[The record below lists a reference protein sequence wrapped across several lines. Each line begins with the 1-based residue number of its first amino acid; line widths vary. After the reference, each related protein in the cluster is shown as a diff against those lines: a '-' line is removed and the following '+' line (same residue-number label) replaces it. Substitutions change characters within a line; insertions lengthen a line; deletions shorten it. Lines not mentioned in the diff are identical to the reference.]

1 MWKIRQITE
10 IIENVPP
17 TGPGNRIKFVQNN
30 KIGANCF
37 VRCIDWYAERWV
49 FLRLQL
55 CITGLS
61 SLGVPWHPQIL
72 ADQLTLSQPRG
83 ADYAQQIILAPPDFQ
98 TFRRPCIKEMHWNYT
113 WLQLYSWSFDAFSSN
128 SYNAW
133 HLLIRCRWQ
142 SFRYFQL
149 KLSKNILCTLSAYQS
164 MHHTKQLV
172 EKLSDGAFPPENI
185 PPHYGLCYTPDFFYR
200 IP

>member
-1 MWKIRQITE
+1 MGNLSSSLKVIWLTIFGERNTCILNKRKLG
-10 IIENVPP
+10 NVFDFVLP
-17 TGPGNRIKFVQNN
+17 TR
-30 KIGANCF
+30 NCTTGIAI
-37 VRCIDWYAERWV
+37 VWRIDWYAERRL

-55 CITGLS
+55 
-61 SLGVPWHPQIL
+61 
-72 ADQLTLSQPRG
+72 
-83 ADYAQQIILAPPDFQ
+83 
-98 TFRRPCIKEMHWNYT
+98 CIKEMHWNYT

-164 MHHTKQLV
+164 MHHIKQLV
-172 EKLSDGAFPPENI
+172 
-185 PPHYGLCYTPDFFYR
+185 
-200 IP
+200 

>member
-1 MWKIRQITE
+1 MTNFERSYDRGV
-10 IIENVPP
+10 VP
-17 TGPGNRIKFVQNN
+17 G
-30 KIGANCF
+30 GA
-37 VRCIDWYAERWV
+37 
-49 FLRLQL
+49 
-55 CITGLS
+55 
-61 SLGVPWHPQIL
+61 QIL

-172 EKLSDGAFPPENI
+172 EKNSDGAFPPENT
-185 PPHYGLCYTPDFFYR
+185 PPHYGLCPSAIDSESIKPLSVSHSGLKR
-200 IP
+200 EW

>member
-1 MWKIRQITE
+1 MGCFQTWVSKFGFKTD
-10 IIENVPP
+10 IENPKLEKLNFWF
-17 TGPGNRIKFVQNN
+17 TLIGPL
-30 KIGANCF
+30 IGMQKK
-37 VRCIDWYAERWV
+37 WV

-55 CITGLS
+55 
-61 SLGVPWHPQIL
+61 
-72 ADQLTLSQPRG
+72 
-83 ADYAQQIILAPPDFQ
+83 
-98 TFRRPCIKEMHWNYT
+98 CIKEMHWNYT

-164 MHHTKQLV
+164 MHHHTKQLV
-172 EKLSDGAFPPENI
+172 KKLSDGAFPPENI
-185 PPHYGLCYTPDFFYR
+185 PPHYGLCYSLFQLDQHWSLNSWKCINLSVLNTQNMTHYLQL
-200 IP
+200 IL

>member
-1 MWKIRQITE
+1 M
-10 IIENVPP
+10 
-17 TGPGNRIKFVQNN
+17 
-30 KIGANCF
+30 CS
-37 VRCIDWYAERWV
+37 IDWYAERWV

-55 CITGLS
+55 
-61 SLGVPWHPQIL
+61 
-72 ADQLTLSQPRG
+72 
-83 ADYAQQIILAPPDFQ
+83 
-98 TFRRPCIKEMHWNYT
+98 CIKEMHWNYT

-149 KLSKNILCTLSAYQS
+149 KLSKNILCTLSTYQS

-172 EKLSDGAFPPENI
+172 EKLSDGTFPPENI
-185 PPHYGLCYTPDFFYR
+185 LPHCGLCHGIFQRDQMRENVSICTYIICEKNAVLFIFLGSKGKV
-200 IP
+200 